1 MSRRRYWL
9 EPILAVA
16 ALLGLWEAA
25 CRFLHLPT
33 YLLPPPSAI
42 GHEVVVGF
50 PVLMRSAGVTLARA
64 LIALLLS
71 GLVSSALALAV
82 AASPRLEA
90 MVRPL
95 ATTVQ
100 VTPIVAIAPLIVIWA
115 GLAHAERAVI
125 ALAAAVAFYP
135 IYSGMLTGLKSFDRD
150 LERLFDLY
158 GARRW
163 QKLLRLQLPS
173 ALPYLIEGV
182 RVGAGLSVIGAVMA
196 EFVAGSGQSE
206 GLAWRL
212 LEASYRLQT
221 AKVFAALAVMAI
233 MGGLLHACML
243 FSEQKILAWW
253 RGR

>member
-1 MSRRRYWL
+1 MSPRRYWL
-9 EPILAVA
+9 EPALGMLVLLVA
-16 ALLGLWEAA
+16 WECA
-25 CRFLHLPT
+25 CRLLRLPP

-42 GHEVVVGF
+42 GHEILAGF
-50 PVLMRSAGVTLARA
+50 PVLMRSAGVTLGRA
-64 LIALLLS
+64 LIALVLS
-71 GLVSSALALAV
+71 GLISTALALAV

-115 GLAHAERAVI
+115 GLAHAERAVV

-158 GARRW
+158 GASRW
-163 QKLLRLQLPS
+163 QKLARLQLPS

-182 RVGAGLSVIGAVMA
+182 RVGAGLAVIGAVMA

-221 AKVFAALAVMAI
+221 AKVFAALAIMAI
-233 MGGLLHACML
+233 MGGCLHTFMLLL
-243 FSEQKILAWW
+243 EQKILTWW